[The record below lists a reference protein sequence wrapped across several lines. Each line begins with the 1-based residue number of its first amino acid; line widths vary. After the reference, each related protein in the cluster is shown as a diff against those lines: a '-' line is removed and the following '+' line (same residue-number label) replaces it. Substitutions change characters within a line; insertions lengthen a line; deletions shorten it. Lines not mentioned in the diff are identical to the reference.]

1 MSEHQEQLPKT
12 DENRSA
18 MSSIEMLDIEENLK
32 KYDSE
37 SVLTENRGIMARVVT
52 VMAMV
57 LSLFQLY
64 LASPW
69 GTMPSAKAAPS
80 IWASL
85 LL

>member
-1 MSEHQEQLPKT
+1 
-12 DENRSA
+12 
-18 MSSIEMLDIEENLK
+18 MSSTEMLDIEENLK

-64 LASPW
+64 LAPL
-69 GTMPSAKAAPS
+69 GVPCHPQRPAPS